1 MNRFAR
7 FLPLA
12 GAFGAGIA
20 NAAADT
26 TAITAAGTDAATYAG
41 AVAGVLI
48 TIWGLKLAYRKFF
61 GG

>member
-1 MNRFAR
+1 MNKFAR
-7 FLPLA
+7 FIPLA
-12 GAFGAGIA
+12 GAVGAGVA
-20 NAAADT
+20 NAAADV
-26 TAITAAGTDAATYAG
+26 TAITSAGTDAATYAA